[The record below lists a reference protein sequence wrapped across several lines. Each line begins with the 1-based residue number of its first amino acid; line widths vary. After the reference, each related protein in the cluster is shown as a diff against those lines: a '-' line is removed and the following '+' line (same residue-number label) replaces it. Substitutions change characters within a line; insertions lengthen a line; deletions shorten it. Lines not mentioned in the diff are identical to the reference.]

1 MRITPKKLYLHSR
14 RVLIEAFRKP
24 DVRRLEPGFLCY
36 GYPAF
41 PTGLG
46 ESFRGMV
53 RSMDAAG
60 LPYQVM
66 DFDHLPASAQ
76 PYGIN
81 VIFCNGYDC
90 MSAVERIPMKLWL
103 SRYNIGHWVWELET
117 VPASWHR
124 YLDLFDEFWTPS
136 SFSAEALRRITDKP
150 VIVVPDIPEVDREK
164 VYGRDDFGIPRDRF
178 VFLTMYD
185 SNSLYTRKNP
195 MAVIKAFRT
204 AFGEDRNGPLL
215 IVKVTNGREPE
226 LAMLRDLAG
235 DANVRFLLQEQTRDE
250 VLSLIDCTDV
260 YVSLHRAEGFG
271 LVPAEAMKLGKPVVA
286 TGWSGNTDYMNEAA
300 ACLVDYTL
308 IPVEDLFHFFREGRW
323 AEADTVQAAAYM
335 KRLYTD
341 PVYYRSIAESAK
353 ASIEAGFSYAS
364 CGAVIK
370 ERYQSLKGR
379 YTS

>member
-1 MRITPKKLYLHSR
+1 MRIAPKKLYLHSR
-14 RVLIEAFRKP
+14 RILIEALRKP
-24 DVRRLEPGFLCY
+24 DIRKLEPGFLCY
-36 GYPAF
+36 GYPEF

-46 ESFRGMV
+46 ESFRGMIK
-53 RSMDAAG
+53 SMDAAG

-66 DFDHLPASAQ
+66 DFDHMPPNAE

-90 MSAVERIPMKLWL
+90 MSAVERIPIQLWL

-117 VPASWHR
+117 IPVSWYK

-150 VIVVPDIPEVDREK
+150 VIVVPDIPDVDREK
-164 VYGRDDFGIPRDRF
+164 VYSREDFGIPRDRF

-195 MAVIKAFRT
+195 MAAIKAFRN

-215 IVKVTNGREPE
+215 IVKVTHSREPE
-226 LAMLRDLAG
+226 LAMLKDLAG

-271 LVPAEAMKLGKPVVA
+271 LVPAEAMKLGKPVIA
-286 TGWSGNTDYMNEAA
+286 TGWSGNTDYMNEAN
-300 ACLVDYTL
+300 ACPVVYTL
-308 IPVEDLFHFFREGRW
+308 IPVEDSYRYFQEGRW
-323 AEADTVQAAAYM
+323 AEADTAQAAVYM

-353 ASIEAGFSYAS
+353 ASMETGFSYAS

-379 YTS
+379 FRS